1 MANPIIEKELEN
13 FSILANPTELR
24 YKGILEDE
32 DHSNRL
38 TALLTEKVRVKFDAP
53 IILSAAQL
61 KIKFNLN
68 QLKECGLLF
77 WLHEAVHLHA
87 SDLFL
92 SDGEQPILKIYG
104 TFKRLIEN
112 AVTTE
117 KLIKIISAILTP
129 QKLKEYQDGQ
139 EVDLGLD
146 VPGCSRFRL
155 NIFRHQT
162 GITIAVRPI
171 PYEIPQMRELGLPP
185 VFEDLAH
192 LKHGLILITGPAGS
206 GKSTT
211 LASFINRINNQEERH
226 IITIED
232 PVEYFIPHQ
241 LSLVHQREVGLHT
254 ASFSDG
260 LKSALRENPD
270 VIVIGELRDLESIAL
285 AIRAAE
291 TGHLVVGTLHSGTSV
306 QAITRLLDVFDV
318 GRQALIRV
326 QLAQSLQAVCSQRLY
341 KKIDGSGMV
350 IATEVLI
357 ATLAIRNIIRQQR
370 VHEIRGYMETGMR
383 EQMHTFKQSMQVL
396 IDEKLVDASCINES
410 GEENPVP
417 ELTGLNI
424 FKTRLT
430 NEVFS

>member
-1 MANPIIEKELEN
+1 MVNPIIEKDPENPSDLEKQ
-13 FSILANPTELR
+13 TELR
-24 YKGILEDE
+24 FTGILDNELC
-32 DHSNRL
+32 SNRL
-38 TALLTEKVRVKFDAP
+38 TALLTEKVSVKFDTP
-53 IILSAAQL
+53 LILSAAQL
-61 KIKFNLN
+61 KTKFNLN
-68 QLKECGLLF
+68 QLNECGLLF

-92 SDGEQPILKIYG
+92 SDAEQPVFKIYG

-112 AVTTE
+112 VVTTE
-117 KLIKIISAILTP
+117 KLIKIINTILP
-129 QKLKEYQDGQ
+129 LNKLKDFQDGQ
-139 EVDLGLD
+139 EVDMGLD

-162 GITIAVRPI
+162 GTTIAIRPI
-171 PYEIPQMRELGLPP
+171 PYEIPEMRVLGLPP
-185 VFEDLAH
+185 VFEDLAR

-211 LASFINRINNQEERH
+211 MASFINQINQQEERH

-232 PVEYFIPHQ
+232 PVEYYIAHQ
-241 LSLVHQREVGLHT
+241 RSLVHQREVGLHT

-318 GRQALIRV
+318 ERQALIRV

-341 KKIDGSGMV
+341 QRSDRKGMV
-350 IATEVLI
+350 VATEVLI

-370 VHEIRGYMETGMR
+370 IYEIHGYMETGMQ
-383 EQMHTFKQSMQVL
+383 EQMHTFKQSIQVL
-396 IDEKLVDASCINES
+396 INEKLVDASCINES

-417 ELTGLNI
+417 ELSVINK
-424 FKTRLT
+424 FKNR
-430 NEVFS
+430 

>member
-1 MANPIIEKELEN
+1 MSNSTTNIEVKNLRGMPYQPALYSPITFE
-13 FSILANPTELR
+13 
-24 YKGILEDE
+24 GE
-32 DHSNRL
+32 DHSDL
-38 TALLTEKVRVKFDAP
+38 LPALLTDKVCAKLDAP
-53 IILSAAQL
+53 LILSVAQL
-61 KIKFNLN
+61 KTKFNLN
-68 QLKECGLLF
+68 RLNECGLLP
-77 WLHEAVHLHA
+77 WLKEAVGLHA

-92 SDGEQPILKIYG
+92 SDGEQPVLKIYG

-117 KLIKIISAILTP
+117 KLFKIISAILP
-129 QKLKEYQDGQ
+129 PHKWKEYQDGQ

-162 GITIAVRPI
+162 GVTIAIRPI
-171 PYEIPQMRELGLPP
+171 PYKILEMRELGLPP
-185 VFEDLAH
+185 VFKDLAR

-211 LASFINRINNQEERH
+211 LASFIDRINQQEERH

-232 PVEYFIPHQ
+232 PVEYFIAHQ
-241 LSLVHQREVGLHT
+241 RSLVHQREVGLHT

-306 QAITRLLDVFDV
+306 QAITRLLDVFDA

-326 QLAQSLQAVCSQRLY
+326 QLAQSLQAICSQRLY
-341 KKIDGSGMV
+341 KKTDGSGMV
-350 IATEVLI
+350 VATEVLI

-370 VHEIRGYMETGMR
+370 IYEIRGYMETGMR
-383 EQMHTFKQSMQVL
+383 EQMHTFKQSIREL
-396 IDEKLVDASCINES
+396 IDKNLVDASCVNES

-417 ELTGLNI
+417 ELSLGSM
-424 FKTRLT
+424 FRAR
-430 NEVFS
+430 

>member
-1 MANPIIEKELEN
+1 MVNPVIDKGSGNLYDVENRSELPY
-13 FSILANPTELR
+13 S
-24 YKGILEDE
+24 GIFNE

-38 TALLTEKVRVKFDAP
+38 TALLTEKAGVKYDAP

-61 KIKFNLN
+61 KTKFNLN
-68 QLKECGLLF
+68 QLNECGLLP
-77 WLHEAVHLHA
+77 WLHEAVNLHA

-92 SDGEQPILKIYG
+92 SDGEQPVFKIYG
-104 TFKRLIEN
+104 TFKRLMEN

-117 KLIKIISAILTP
+117 KLFKIITAILPP
-129 QKLKEYQDGQ
+129 QKLKEYQEGQ

-162 GITIAVRPI
+162 GITIAIRPI
-171 PYEIPQMRELGLPP
+171 PYNIPEMRELGLPP

-211 LASFINRINNQEERH
+211 LASFINQINRQEELH

-232 PVEYFIPHQ
+232 PVEYFIDHQ
-241 LSLVHQREVGLHT
+241 RSLVHQREVGTHT
-254 ASFSDG
+254 SSFSDG

-270 VIVIGELRDLESIAL
+270 VIVVGELRDLESITL

-291 TGHLVVGTLHSGTSV
+291 TGHLVVGTLHSGTAI
-306 QAITRLLDVFDV
+306 QAITRLLDVFEV

-341 KKIDGSGMV
+341 KRSDGKGMV
-350 IATEVLI
+350 VATEMLI

-370 VHEIRGYMETGMR
+370 IHEIRGYMETGMR
-383 EQMHTFKQSMQVL
+383 EQMHTFKQSIQVL
-396 IDEKLVDASCINES
+396 IRENLVDASCILES

-417 ELTGLNI
+417 ELPNPTM
-424 FKTRLT
+424 FRTR
-430 NEVFS
+430 

>member
-1 MANPIIEKELEN
+1 MDVEVKNRWSSPNQTGRRAPITFE
-13 FSILANPTELR
+13 
-24 YKGILEDE
+24 GE
-32 DHSNRL
+32 DHSNL
-38 TALLTEKVRVKFDAP
+38 LVPLLTDKARAKFDAP

-61 KIKFNLN
+61 KTKFNLN
-68 QLKECGLLF
+68 QLNECGLF
-77 WLHEAVHLHA
+77 PWLNEAVNLHA

-92 SDGEQPILKIYG
+92 SDGEQPVFKIYG
-104 TFKRLIEN
+104 TFKRSIEN
-112 AVTTE
+112 ALSTE
-117 KLIKIISAILTP
+117 KFNKIISAILPP
-129 QKLKEYQDGQ
+129 QKLKDYQGGQ

-162 GITIAVRPI
+162 GITIAIRPI
-171 PYEIPQMRELGLPP
+171 PYKIPELKELGLPP
-185 VFEDLAH
+185 VFEDLVN

-211 LASFINRINNQEERH
+211 LASFINRINQQEERH

-232 PVEYFIPHQ
+232 PVEYFIAHQ
-241 LSLVHQREVGLHT
+241 RSLVHQREIGLHT

-318 GRQALIRV
+318 EKQALIRV

-341 KKIDGSGMV
+341 KKTDGTGMV
-350 IATEVLI
+350 VATEVLI
-357 ATLAIRNIIRQQR
+357 ATIAIRNIIRQQR
-370 VHEIRGYMETGMR
+370 ISEIHGYMETGMR
-383 EQMHTFKQSMQVL
+383 EQMHTFKQSIQVL
-396 IDEKLVDASCINES
+396 IDENLVDASCILES
-410 GEENPVP
+410 GEDSPVP
-417 ELTGLNI
+417 ELPLGSI
-424 FKTRLT
+424 FKTR
-430 NEVFS
+430 

>member
-1 MANPIIEKELEN
+1 M
-13 FSILANPTELR
+13 
-24 YKGILEDE
+24 
-32 DHSNRL
+32 
-38 TALLTEKVRVKFDAP
+38 
-53 IILSAAQL
+53 
-61 KIKFNLN
+61 
-68 QLKECGLLF
+68 
-77 WLHEAVHLHA
+77 
-87 SDLFL
+87 
-92 SDGEQPILKIYG
+92 
-104 TFKRLIEN
+104 IEN
-112 AVTTE
+112 TITSE
-117 KLIKIISAILTP
+117 KLIKIINTILSG
-129 QKLKEYQDGQ
+129 QKLKDYQDGQ

-162 GITIAVRPI
+162 GITIAIRPI
-171 PYEIPQMRELGLPP
+171 PYEIPEMRELGLPP

-211 LASFINRINNQEERH
+211 LASFINRINQKEERH

-232 PVEYFIPHQ
+232 PVEYIISHQ

-306 QAITRLLDVFDV
+306 QALTRLLDVFDV

-341 KKIDGSGMV
+341 QKSDGKGMV
-350 IATEVLI
+350 VATEVLI

-370 VHEIRGYMETGMR
+370 IHEIRGYMETGMR
-383 EQMHTFKQSMQVL
+383 EQMHTFKQSIQVL
-396 IDEKLVDASCINES
+396 VKENLVDAKCIMES
-410 GEENPVP
+410 GEESPVP

-424 FKTRLT
+424 FKTRLI
-430 NEVFS
+430 

>member
-1 MANPIIEKELEN
+1 
-13 FSILANPTELR
+13 LA
-24 YKGILEDE
+24 
-32 DHSNRL
+32 
-38 TALLTEKVRVKFDAP
+38 
-53 IILSAAQL
+53 
-61 KIKFNLN
+61 
-68 QLKECGLLF
+68 C
-77 WLHEAVHLHA
+77 
-87 SDLFL
+87 
-92 SDGEQPILKIYG
+92 
-104 TFKRLIEN
+104 
-112 AVTTE
+112 
-117 KLIKIISAILTP
+117 
-129 QKLKEYQDGQ
+129 
-139 EVDLGLD
+139 
-146 VPGCSRFRL
+146 
-155 NIFRHQT
+155 
-162 GITIAVRPI
+162 
-171 PYEIPQMRELGLPP
+171 P

-383 EQMHTFKQSMQVL
+383 EQMHTFKQSIQVL
-396 IDEKLVDASCINES
+396 IKENMVDASCIMES

-417 ELTGLNI
+417 ELLNSNM
-424 FKTRLT
+424 FRTR
-430 NEVFS
+430 